1 MTLKNIIIMR
11 QLKNFNNH
19 LFVPLLAV
27 LLCIQFSSC
36 GNHKPEKA
44 CACEECA
51 VDSCNKSNCLCDED
65 SCKRIV
71 TKLASTVIFIDGS
84 VSMQGYIAPTVTTNF
99 SAVASAIEGL
109 VLDSCSEYIF
119 KKNKELISGNNLS
132 KQISEKTLK
141 LDGKESNL
149 GAMLTEMINGVNDM
163 PSSAYFLITDGILST
178 TDDNIR
184 TDREWNRVHRGKLQQ
199 DIENILRLGK
209 NKVAS
214 IVLQY
219 EAPFRGKYTA
229 YNNLDKPYLDNQIRP
244 YYVIA
249 IAQPSVIQ
257 QVYKEITNGTH
268 SGFDGIKNTALYG
281 FDFELDQPTVEEDE
295 TIIYNEKGYKVL
307 STAKKVVITYDISKL
322 PQCILEEE
330 DSLNSHVHIITNG
343 ENGERNEL
351 TNGKQFTVEPD
362 GTKLK
367 IAIKDKYD
375 LCIPGELEIGI
386 AWWQPNWIE
395 KCTTDD
401 DKKPDTSRTF
411 ILKHFL
417 YPFSQ
422 LNRGDGS
429 GFVDDKHVIKL
440 IK

>member
-1 MTLKNIIIMR
+1 MR
-11 QLKNFNNH
+11 QLTNFNNH

-36 GNHKPEKA
+36 GDHKPKPKA

-51 VDSCNKSNCLCDED
+51 VDSCNKDNCLCDED
-65 SCKRIV
+65 SCKIIE
-71 TKLASTVIFIDGS
+71 TKLTSTAIFIDGS

-119 KKNKELISGNNLS
+119 KKNKEQISGNNLS

-163 PSSAYFLITDGILST
+163 PSSVYFLITDGILST

-199 DIENILRLGK
+199 DIENILRPGK

-249 IAQPSVIQ
+249 IGQPSVIQ

-281 FDFELDQPTVEEDE
+281 FDFELDQPTVEEDK
-295 TIIYNEKGYKVL
+295 TIIYNENGYKVL
-307 STAKKVVITYDISKL
+307 STAEKVVITYDISKL
-322 PQCILEEE
+322 PQCILEEK
-330 DSLNSHVHIITNG
+330 DSLISHVRLIANG

-351 TNGKQFTVEPD
+351 VNGKQFTVKAD
-362 GTKLK
+362 GTKLT
-367 IAIKDKYD
+367 ITIGDKYD
-375 LCIPGELEIGI
+375 LGVLPVELEIGI

-422 LNRGDGS
+422 LNRGEGS
-429 GFVDDKHVIKL
+429 GYVDDKHVIKL

>member
-1 MTLKNIIIMR
+1 MR
-11 QLKNFNNH
+11 RLTNFNHH
-19 LFVPLLAV
+19 LFLPLLAV

-36 GNHKPEKA
+36 GDHKPEQKA

-65 SCKRIV
+65 SCLKKEF
-71 TKLASTVIFIDGS
+71 KLSSTVIFIDGS
-84 VSMQGYIAPTVTTNF
+84 VSMQGYITPSVTTNF

-109 VLDSCSEYIF
+109 VPDSCSEYIF
-119 KKNKELISGNNLS
+119 KKNKEQISGNNLS
-132 KQISEKTLK
+132 KQISEKKLN

-149 GAMLTEMINGVNDM
+149 GAMLSEMINGVIDK

-184 TDREWNRVHRGKLQQ
+184 NNREWNRVHRDLLQS

-322 PQCILEEE
+322 PQCILEEK
-330 DSLNSHVHIITNG
+330 DSLNSHVRIVTNG

-395 KCTTDD
+395 ECTTDD

-429 GFVDDKHVIKL
+429 GYIDDKHVIKL

>member
-1 MTLKNIIIMR
+1 MR
-11 QLKNFNNH
+11 QLKKINNH

-27 LLCIQFSSC
+27 LLCIQISSC
-36 GNHKPEKA
+36 DPKPKPKA
-44 CACEECA
+44 CACEKCA
-51 VDSCNKSNCLCDED
+51 VDSCNKGNCLCDED
-65 SCKRIV
+65 SCLKKEF
-71 TKLASTVIFIDGS
+71 KLSSTFIFMDGS
-84 VSMQGYIAPTVTTNF
+84 VSMQGYITPSVTTNF

-109 VLDSCSEYIF
+109 VPDSCSEYIF
-119 KKNKELISGNNLS
+119 KKNKEQISGMNLS
-132 KQISEKTLK
+132 KQISEKKLN

-149 GAMLTEMINGVNDM
+149 GAMLSEMINGVKDR
-163 PSSAYFLITDGILST
+163 PLSVYFLITDGILST

-184 TDREWNRVHRGKLQQ
+184 DNREWNRVHRNLLQS
-199 DIENILRLGK
+199 DIENILRRGK
-209 NKVAS
+209 NNVAS

-219 EAPFRGKYTA
+219 EAPFKGKYTA
-229 YNNLDKPYLDNQIRP
+229 YNNDKTYLDNQIRP

-249 IAQPSVIQ
+249 IGQPSVIQ

-295 TIIYNEKGYKVL
+295 TIIYNENGYKVL
-307 STAKKVVITYDISKL
+307 STAKTVVITYDISKL
-322 PQCILEEE
+322 PQCILEEK
-330 DSLNSHVHIITNG
+330 DSLNTHVRIATSG

-351 TNGKQFTVEPD
+351 MNGKQFTVKPD
-362 GTKLK
+362 GTKLT
-367 IAIKDKYD
+367 ITIQDKYD
-375 LCIPGELEIGI
+375 LGVLPVDLEIGI

-422 LNRGDGS
+422 LNRGEGS
-429 GFVDDKHVIKL
+429 GYLDDRHVIKL

>member
-1 MTLKNIIIMR
+1 MK
-11 QLKNFNNH
+11 QFKNFNNH
-19 LFVPLLAV
+19 LLVPLLAV
-27 LLCIQFSSC
+27 LLCIQISSC
-36 GNHKPEKA
+36 GDHKPEPKA
-44 CACEECA
+44 CACEKCA

-65 SCKRIV
+65 SFLKKEF
-71 TKLASTVIFIDGS
+71 KLSSTVIFIDGS
-84 VSMQGYIAPTVTTNF
+84 VSMQGYITPSVITNF

-109 VLDSCSEYIF
+109 VPDSCSEYIF
-119 KKNKELISGNNLS
+119 NKNKEQISGINLS
-132 KQISEKTLK
+132 KQISEKKLN

-149 GAMLTEMINGVNDM
+149 GAMLSEMINGVNDM
-163 PSSAYFLITDGILST
+163 PSSVYFLITDGILST

-184 TDREWNRVHRGKLQQ
+184 NNREWNRVHRDLLQS
-199 DIENILRLGK
+199 DIENILRRGK
-209 NKVAS
+209 NNVAS

-219 EAPFRGKYTA
+219 KAPFRGKYTA

-249 IAQPSVIQ
+249 IGKPSVIQ
-257 QVYKEITNGTH
+257 QVYKEITNGNH

-281 FDFELDQPTVEEDE
+281 FDFELDQPTIEEDE
-295 TIIYNEKGYKVL
+295 TIIYNENGYKVL
-307 STAKKVVITYDISKL
+307 STAEKVVITYDVSKL
-322 PQCILEEE
+322 PQCILEEK
-330 DSLNSHVHIITNG
+330 DSLNSHVRIITNG

-351 TNGKQFTVEPD
+351 MNGKQFTVKPD
-362 GTKLK
+362 GTKLT
-367 IAIKDKYD
+367 ITIGDKYD
-375 LCIPGELEIGI
+375 LGVLPVELEIGI

-429 GFVDDKHVIKL
+429 GYIDDKHVIKL

>member
-1 MTLKNIIIMR
+1 MR
-11 QLKNFNNH
+11 QSTNFNNH
-19 LFVPLLAV
+19 LFVLLLAV
-27 LLCIQFSSC
+27 LLCIQISSC
-36 GNHKPEKA
+36 DNHKPKQKA

-51 VDSCNKSNCLCDED
+51 VDSCNKGNCLCDVN
-65 SCKRIV
+65 SCLKKEF
-71 TKLASTVIFIDGS
+71 KLSSTVIFIDGS
-84 VSMQGYIAPTVTTNF
+84 VSMQGYVTPSVITNF

-109 VLDSCSEYIF
+109 VPDSCSEYIF
-119 KKNKELISGNNLS
+119 KKNREQISGINLS
-132 KQISEKTLK
+132 RQISENTLK
-141 LDGKESNL
+141 LDGQESDL
-149 GAMLTEMINGVNDM
+149 GAMLSEMLSGVDDM

-178 TDDNIR
+178 TNDNIR
-184 TDREWNRVHRGKLQQ
+184 REPEWNKVYRKELQS
-199 DIENILRLGK
+199 DIEKILRRGK

-219 EAPFRGKYTA
+219 EAPFKGEYTA
-229 YNNLDKPYLDNQIRP
+229 YDNSHKTLDNQIRP

-295 TIIYNEKGYKVL
+295 TIIYNENGYKVL
-307 STAKKVVITYDISKL
+307 STAEKVVITYDISKL
-322 PQCILEEE
+322 PQCILEEK
-330 DSLNSHVHIITNG
+330 DSLNSHVRIITNG

-351 TNGKQFTVEPD
+351 MNGKQFTVKPD
-362 GTKLK
+362 GTKLT
-367 IAIKDKYD
+367 ITIRDKYD
-375 LCIPGELEIGI
+375 LGVLPVELEIGI

-422 LNRGDGS
+422 LNRGEGS
-429 GFVDDKHVIKL
+429 GYVDNKHVIKL

>member
-1 MTLKNIIIMR
+1 MR

-27 LLCIQFSSC
+27 LLCIQISSC
-36 GNHKPEKA
+36 TSCDPEPKPRA

-51 VDSCNKSNCLCDED
+51 VDSCNKNNCLCDEH
-65 SCKRIV
+65 SCLK
-71 TKLASTVIFIDGS
+71 TKLKLSRTVIFIDGS
-84 VSMQGYIAPTVTTNF
+84 VSMQGYITPTVTTNF
-99 SAVASAIEGL
+99 SAVVSAIEGL
-109 VLDSCSEYIF
+109 VPDSCSEYIF
-119 KKNKELISGNNLS
+119 KENKEQISSISLS
-132 KQISEKTLK
+132 KQISEKK
-141 LDGKESNL
+141 VNLDGKESNL
-149 GAMLTEMINGVNDM
+149 GAMLSEMINGVIDM

-184 TDREWNRVHRGKLQQ
+184 NNREWNRVHRDLLQS
-199 DIENILRLGK
+199 DIENILRRGK
-209 NKVAS
+209 NNIAS

-219 EAPFRGKYTA
+219 EAPFKGKYTA
-229 YNNLDKPYLDNQIRP
+229 YNNLDKTYLDNQIRP

-249 IAQPSVIQ
+249 IGQPSIIR
-257 QVYKEITNGTH
+257 QVYKEITSGTH

-295 TIIYNEKGYKVL
+295 TIIYNENGYKVL
-307 STAKKVVITYDISKL
+307 STAEKVVITYDISKL
-322 PQCILEEE
+322 PQCILEEK
-330 DSLNSHVHIITNG
+330 DSLNSHVRIITNG

-351 TNGKQFTVEPD
+351 MNGKQFTVKPN
-362 GTKLK
+362 GTRLN
-367 IAIKDKYD
+367 ITIIDKYD
-375 LCIPGELEIGI
+375 LCVPGELEIGI

-401 DKKPDTSRTF
+401 DTKPDTSRTF

-422 LNRGDGS
+422 LNRGEGS
-429 GFVDDKHVIKL
+429 GYIDDKHAIKL

>member
-1 MTLKNIIIMR
+1 MR
-11 QLKNFNNH
+11 QLTNFSYH
-19 LFVPLLAV
+19 LLVPLLAV
-27 LLCIQFSSC
+27 LLCIQITSC
-36 GNHKPEKA
+36 SRCTPGPEPKA

-51 VDSCNKSNCLCDED
+51 VDSCNKGNCLCDED
-65 SCKRIV
+65 ICKKIDV
-71 TKLASTVIFIDGS
+71 KLASTVIFIDGS
-84 VSMQGYIAPTVTTNF
+84 VSMQGYITPSVITNF

-109 VLDSCSEYIF
+109 VPDSCSEYIF
-119 KKNKELISGNNLS
+119 KKNKERISGINLS
-132 KQISEKTLK
+132 KQISEKKLN

-149 GAMLTEMINGVNDM
+149 GAMLSEMINGVKDS
-163 PSSAYFLITDGILST
+163 PSSVYFLITDGILST

-184 TDREWNRVHRGKLQQ
+184 NNREWNRVHRDLLQS
-199 DIENILRLGK
+199 DIENILRRGK
-209 NKVAS
+209 NNVAS

-219 EAPFRGKYTA
+219 EAPFKGKYTA
-229 YNNLDKPYLDNQIRP
+229 YNNLDKTYLDNQIRP

-249 IAQPSVIQ
+249 IGQPSVIQ

-295 TIIYNEKGYKVL
+295 SIIYNENGYKVL
-307 STAKKVVITYDISKL
+307 STAEKVVIAYDISKL
-322 PQCILEEE
+322 PQCILEEK
-330 DSLNSHVHIITNG
+330 DSLNSHVRIITNG
-343 ENGERNEL
+343 ENGERSEL
-351 TNGKQFTVEPD
+351 MNGKQFTVEPD
-362 GTKLK
+362 STKLTLT
-367 IAIKDKYD
+367 ITIRDKYD
-375 LCIPGELEIGI
+375 LGVLPVELEIGI

-422 LNRGDGS
+422 LNRGEGS
-429 GFVDDKHVIKL
+429 GYVDNKHVIKL

>member
-1 MTLKNIIIMR
+1 MR
-11 QLKNFNNH
+11 QLTNPNNH

-27 LLCIQFSSC
+27 LSYIQISC
-36 GNHKPEKA
+36 SDPKQEPRA

-51 VDSCNKSNCLCDED
+51 VDSCNKDNCLCNED
-65 SCKRIV
+65 SCIKKESQL
-71 TKLASTVIFIDGS
+71 TSTVILIDGS
-84 VSMQGYIAPTVTTNF
+84 VSMQGYITPSAITNF

-109 VLDSCSEYIF
+109 VPDSCSEYIF
-119 KKNKELISGNNLS
+119 KKNKEQISGVNLS
-132 KQISEKTLK
+132 KQISEKKLK

-149 GAMLTEMINGVNDM
+149 GAMLSEMINGVNDM
-163 PSSAYFLITDGILST
+163 PSSVYFLITDGILST
-178 TDDNIR
+178 NDSNIR
-184 TDREWNRVHRGKLQQ
+184 NNREWNRVHRDLLQS
-199 DIENILRLGK
+199 DIENVLRRGK
-209 NKVAS
+209 NNVAS

-219 EAPFRGKYTA
+219 EAPFKGKYTA
-229 YNNLDKPYLDNQIRP
+229 YNNLDKTYLDNQIRP

-249 IAQPSVIQ
+249 IGLPSIIQ

-268 SGFDGIKNTALYG
+268 SGFDGIKNMALYG
-281 FDFELDQPTVEEDE
+281 FDFELDQPTIEEDE
-295 TIIYNEKGYKVL
+295 TIIYNENGYKVL

-322 PQCILEEE
+322 PQCIREEE
-330 DSLNSHVHIITNG
+330 DSLKSHIRVITHG

-351 TNGKQFTVEPD
+351 MKEKQFSVKLVEPD
-362 GTKLK
+362 RTKLK
-367 IAIKDKYD
+367 IAIEDKYD

-386 AWWQPNWIE
+386 SWWQPSWIE

-422 LNRGDGS
+422 LNRGEGS
-429 GFVDDKHVIKL
+429 GYVDDKHIIKL

>member
-1 MTLKNIIIMR
+1 MR

-27 LLCIQFSSC
+27 LLCIQISSC
-36 GNHKPEKA
+36 TSCDPPIKKV

-51 VDSCNKSNCLCDED
+51 VDSCNKDNCLCNED
-65 SCKRIV
+65 GCRKIEPQL
-71 TKLASTVIFIDGS
+71 TSTVIFIDGS

-119 KKNKELISGNNLS
+119 KKNKEQISGNNLS

-149 GAMLTEMINGVNDM
+149 GVMLSEMINGVNNM
-163 PSSAYFLITDGILST
+163 PSSVYFLITDGILST

-199 DIENILRLGK
+199 DIENILRHGK

-249 IAQPSVIQ
+249 IGQPSIIQ

-268 SGFDGIKNTALYG
+268 SGFDGIKNVALYG

-295 TIIYNEKGYKVL
+295 TIIYNENGYKVL
-307 STAKKVVITYDISKL
+307 STAEKVVITYDISKF
-322 PQCILEEE
+322 PQCILEEK
-330 DSLNSHVHIITNG
+330 DSLISHVRLIANG

-351 TNGKQFTVEPD
+351 VNGKQFTVKPD
-362 GTKLK
+362 GAKLTVT
-367 IAIKDKYD
+367 IRDKYD
-375 LCIPGELEIGI
+375 LGVLPVELEIGI

-395 KCTTDD
+395 ECTTDD

-422 LNRGDGS
+422 LNRGEGS
-429 GFVDDKHVIKL
+429 GYVDDKHVIKF